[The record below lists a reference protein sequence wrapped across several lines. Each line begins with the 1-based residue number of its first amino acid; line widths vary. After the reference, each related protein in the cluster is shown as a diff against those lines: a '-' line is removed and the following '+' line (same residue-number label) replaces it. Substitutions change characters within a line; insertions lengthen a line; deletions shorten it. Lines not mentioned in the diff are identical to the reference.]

1 MKAYIGILI
10 LAGVYHSRHEATRD
24 LWDDK
29 TRWAI
34 FRATMSHYRYSQIS
48 ANIHFDDRLT
58 CPGRFRDDK
67 LAAFH
72 ILWEKWV
79 ACFPLLFSPGV
90 DVRVDEQL
98 VAFKGCC
105 WFRRYMLNKPAKY
118 GIKIWVTRAAVTSYA
133 WKVQI
138 YTGGKKNHTPHPVVP
153 RQLCSNWQ
161 KGSKDT
167 LSYGTT
173 LRNSS
178 WQSNSS
184 EGRGRKKNWLWL
196 AQSQETNQ
204 SYDRFVSLQQRKTL
218 SSVFA
223 FTKMTMAESYV
234 PSWGENAFKHKAQA
248 VMGKIWS
255 LQQSCATIG
264 AKAA

>member
-34 FRATMSHYRYSQIS
+34 FRATMPHNRYSQIS

-79 ACFPLLFSPGV
+79 ACFLLLFSPGV
-90 DVRVDEQL
+90 DVRVDGQL

-105 WFRRYMLNKPAKY
+105 
-118 GIKIWVTRAAVTSYA
+118 
-133 WKVQI
+133 
-138 YTGGKKNHTPHPVVP
+138 
-153 RQLCSNWQ
+153 
-161 KGSKDT
+161 
-167 LSYGTT
+167 
-173 LRNSS
+173 
-178 WQSNSS
+178 
-184 EGRGRKKNWLWL
+184 
-196 AQSQETNQ
+196 
-204 SYDRFVSLQQRKTL
+204 
-218 SSVFA
+218 
-223 FTKMTMAESYV
+223 
-234 PSWGENAFKHKAQA
+234 
-248 VMGKIWS
+248 
-255 LQQSCATIG
+255 
-264 AKAA
+264 

>member
-10 LAGVYHSRHEATRD
+10 LAGIYHSRHEATRD

-34 FRATMSHYRYSQIS
+34 FRATMSHYCYSQIS

-167 LSYGTT
+167 LSHGTT

-178 WQSNSS
+178 WQYNSS
-184 EGRGRKKNWLWL
+184 EGRGRKKIGSGWHNHKKQTRVTIDLFRSNRGRL
-196 AQSQETNQ
+196 CHP
-204 SYDRFVSLQQRKTL
+204 SLPSPKWPWRSPTSPVEGRMLL
-218 SSVFA
+218 S
-223 FTKMTMAESYV
+223 TKHRQW
-234 PSWGENAFKHKAQA
+234 WGKYEACSNP
-248 VMGKIWS
+248 V
-255 LQQSCATIG
+255 LQ
-264 AKAA
+264 

>member
-10 LAGVYHSRHEATRD
+10 LAGIYHSRHEATRD

-34 FRATMSHYRYSQIS
+34 FRATMSHYCYSQIS

-138 YTGGKKNHTPHPVVP
+138 YTGGEKKSHSPP
-153 RQLCSNWQ
+153 
-161 KGSKDT
+161 GS
-167 LSYGTT
+167 S
-173 LRNSS
+173 
-178 WQSNSS
+178 
-184 EGRGRKKNWLWL
+184 
-196 AQSQETNQ
+196 
-204 SYDRFVSLQQRKTL
+204 
-218 SSVFA
+218 
-223 FTKMTMAESYV
+223 
-234 PSWGENAFKHKAQA
+234 QA
-248 VMGKIWS
+248 VV
-255 LQQSCATIG
+255 LQLTEGLQGHTVTWDNFA
-264 AKAA
+264 